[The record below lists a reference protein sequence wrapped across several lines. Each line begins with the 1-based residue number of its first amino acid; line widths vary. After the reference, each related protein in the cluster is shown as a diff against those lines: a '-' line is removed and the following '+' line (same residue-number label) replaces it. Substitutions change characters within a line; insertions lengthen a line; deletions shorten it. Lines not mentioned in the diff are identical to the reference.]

1 MKTMKYFSITAFV
14 VAVLSALFNVNI
26 ATGKE
31 TLNFE
36 VAKENNG
43 KSPLLLAKKEE
54 DVVIY
59 KKDIIIRSD
68 ELKAEPKKD
77 VEEFKPIEKPV
88 SKKQGTPKQEIPAL
102 DIVDKYLKEGKKY
115 EARNIL
121 SDYFIN
127 NKIPAKQKEIKEL
140 LDKLN
145 EELIFSP
152 SPSPD
157 ATIYTVQP
165 GDVLARIA
173 RQFNTNYELI
183 MKINGKTPTRLNIGD
198 QLKVLTGKTKILVS
212 RSDFTL
218 TLLLNDHYVKQYRI
232 ATGKNNKTPVG
243 TFEVKNKMKEPV
255 WYSPDGG
262 VFPYGH
268 KENILGTRWI
278 GFKDKPNLQG
288 YGIHGTTQPETIGT
302 ASSNGCIRMLNSD
315 VEELYDFVTMN
326 TEIIIQG

>member
-1 MKTMKYFSITAFV
+1 MKTIRNSFITVFGV
-14 VAVLSALFNVNI
+14 FGVCVLSALFNINI
-26 ATGKE
+26 ATYAGTPDLETSKE
-31 TLNFE
+31 SGQKL
-36 VAKENNG
+36 
-43 KSPLLLAKKEE
+43 PLVLAKKEE
-54 DVVIY
+54 DTVIY
-59 KKDIIIRSD
+59 KKDIIIHSN
-68 ELKAEPKKD
+68 ELKAESKKD
-77 VEEFKPIEKPV
+77 VEEFKPVEKPV
-88 SKKQGTPKQEIPAL
+88 LKKQEPSSL
-102 DIVDKYLKEGKKY
+102 DIADKYLKEGKKY

-121 SDYFIN
+121 SDFFIN
-127 NKIPAKQKEIKEL
+127 KKIPEKQKEIKEL

-157 ATIYTVQP
+157 ATMYTVQP
-165 GDVLARIA
+165 GDVPVRIA
-173 RQFNTNYELI
+173 KQFNTNYELI
-183 MKINGKTPTRLNIGD
+183 MKINGKAPTRLNIGD
-198 QLKVLTGKTKILVS
+198 QLKILTGKTKILIS
-212 RSDFTL
+212 KSDFTL

-232 ATGKNNKTPVG
+232 ATGKNDKTPVG

-278 GFKDKPNLQG
+278 GFKDKPNLHG

-302 ASSNGCIRMLNSD
+302 AASNGCIRMLNSD
-315 VEELYDFVTMN
+315 VEELYDFVTLN